1 MTDSEELK
9 GLIKQVTDVNSLIN
23 YCEDYV
29 KESCRQLDVKEF
41 NALLTI
47 VNAQMKVLKPES
59 VKSKTLMAWIEEL
72 KEELICIYFM
82 PNLSEYEHQLANDNR
97 KFLERI
103 EKDLY
108 NVLFKFVSI

>member
-23 YCEDYV
+23 YCKDYV
-29 KESCRQLDVKEF
+29 KESCRKLDVNEF

-59 VKSKTLMAWIEEL
+59 VKSKTLMAWIEDL
-72 KEELICIYFM
+72 KMDLIFYSNM
-82 PNLSEYEHQLANDNR
+82 PNLSEYEKELARDNR